1 MEEVMGKGKRWLWI
15 RGSAVLI
22 LVFIAWGDQAHA
34 QKKYPVRPVDIVVAA
49 PAGGSTDLAAR
60 IVSVYV
66 SKKWSLPV
74 NVINKPGGN
83 NVPGLLEVYTATPD
97 GYTLIG
103 DGMSQSYMMVVAVK
117 NLPFKVMDRTFIA
130 SVSDSPLIIVVASS
144 SPYKSLKDLESE
156 AKKNPE
162 SFTWG
167 SQGGSG
173 APDFATRQFFK
184 SIGVDA
190 LKTKP
195 VLVRGGSDS
204 ASLAAGGHIKM
215 AMVTAAAGFS
225 IIKGGLVR
233 GLAVCDKK
241 RCRDFPDI
249 PTTEELGY
257 PDIDAVVWN
266 GISGPP
272 NLPAPI
278 VEMWEKELEGMVK
291 DPEVITKMRNIGLTP
306 SFRSS
311 NETREMVR
319 KKIDEA
325 ERLWGLK

>member
-1 MEEVMGKGKRWLWI
+1 MNTRKRWLGI
-15 RGSAVLI
+15 PVFTALVVILI
-22 LVFIAWGDQAHA
+22 CMSQVYA
-34 QKKYPVRPVDIVVAA
+34 QRKYPARPIDIVVAA

-60 IVSVYV
+60 IVSAYV
-66 SKKWSLPV
+66 SKKWSNPV
-74 NVINKPGGN
+74 NVVNKPGGN

-103 DGMSQSYMMVVAVK
+103 DGMSQSYMMVVAAK
-117 NLPFKVMDRTFIA
+117 NLPFKVMARTFIA
-130 SVSDSPLIIVVASS
+130 SVSDSPLIIVVATSS
-144 SPYKSLKDLESE
+144 SYKSLKDLDAE
-156 AKKNPE
+156 ARRSPE
-162 SFTWG
+162 TFTWG

-184 SIGVDA
+184 AIGVDA

-204 ASLAAGGHIKM
+204 ASLSAGGHIKM
-215 AMVTAAAGFS
+215 AMVPVAAGFS
-225 IIKGGLVR
+225 IIRGGLVR

-241 RCRDFPDI
+241 RCADFPDI

-257 PDIDAVVWN
+257 PGVDAVVWN

-272 NLPAPI
+272 NLPSFI
-278 VEMWEKELEGMVK
+278 VELWEKELEGMVK

-311 NETREMVR
+311 HETKEMVG
-319 KKIDEA
+319 KKIEEA
-325 ERLWGLK
+325 ERLWGVK